1 MLTLKECRKLVDPKN
16 EKYTD
21 EQLQLMLEF
30 QMELAQIIVD
40 ELKRQNNEE
49 ESCADVAR
57 IQR

>member
-21 EQLQLMLEF
+21 EQLLLMLEF
-30 QMELAQIIVD
+30 QLELAQIIVD
-40 ELKRQNNEE
+40 ELKLKANEE
-49 ESCADVAR
+49 ESSIDVAC